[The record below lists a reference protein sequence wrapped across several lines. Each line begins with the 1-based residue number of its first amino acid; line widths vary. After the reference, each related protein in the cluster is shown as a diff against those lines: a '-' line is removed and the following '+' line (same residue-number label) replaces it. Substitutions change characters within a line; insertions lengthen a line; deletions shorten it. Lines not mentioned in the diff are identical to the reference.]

1 MKAVLASNNKHK
13 LTEIKTILAGKFEDI
28 LTLKDLGIDV
38 EIEENGKTFEEN
50 AYIKA
55 YTVAKMTGLPSI
67 GDDSGICAIA
77 LGGNEPGIYS
87 ARYAGEPCN
96 DANNN
101 KKLLDKLHSLEKDGF
116 QADRTAYFQSV
127 VVLCYPDGKYI
138 SGSGRTYGKIIDEY
152 RGSNGFG
159 YDPIF
164 LSDELGKTFGEAVM
178 QEKNT
183 ISHRSRALKDLL
195 DKMQMQNG
203 N

>member
-13 LTEIKTILAGKFEDI
+13 LIEIKAMLAGKFEDI
-28 LTLKDLGIDV
+28 LTLKDLGIDI
-38 EIEENGKTFEEN
+38 EIEENGTTFEEN

-55 YTVAKMTGLPSI
+55 STIAKMTGMPAI
-67 GDDSGICAIA
+67 GDDSGLCVSA
-77 LGGNEPGIYS
+77 LNGEPNIYS

-96 DANNN
+96 DKNNN
-101 KKLLDKLHSLEKDGF
+101 EKLLSKLHALEVDGK
-116 QADRTAYFQSV
+116 QVDRTAYFQSV
-127 VVLCYPDGKYI
+127 VVLCYPDGKYV

-159 YDPIF
+159 YDPLF

-178 QEKNT
+178 EEKNT

-195 DKMQMQNG
+195 EKII
-203 N
+203 